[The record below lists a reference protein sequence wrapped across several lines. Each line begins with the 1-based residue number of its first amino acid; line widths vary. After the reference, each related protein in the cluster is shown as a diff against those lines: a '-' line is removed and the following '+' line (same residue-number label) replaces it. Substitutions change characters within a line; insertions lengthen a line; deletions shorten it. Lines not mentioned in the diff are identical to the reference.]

1 CRRVGPISDGRLDSR
16 QTVERT
22 AGMSLRHS
30 PALLPQKPAIAT
42 GVMRPAGRKLGL
54 LGAAIS
60 PPQREPV
67 SSKRYATRHGKGIL
81 RPETGGRY
89 RRQRPNISVSVGLLV
104 HSRGACLGYVGDIR
118 RDCKSCNIN

>member
-16 QTVERT
+16 QTVERA
-22 AGMSLRHS
+22 AGTSLRHS

-42 GVMRPAGRKLGL
+42 GVMRPAGRKPIAGPESNQ
-54 LGAAIS
+54 S

-67 SSKRYATRHGKGIL
+67 SSKRYATLHGKGIL
-81 RPETGGRY
+81 RLETGGGY

-104 HSRGACLGYVGDIR
+104 YPRDACLGYVGDIR
-118 RDCKSCNIN
+118 RD